1 MDENYMITT
10 PDNPYNYFTQFD
22 QWLAWDRDQGY
33 DTLEL
38 LDRVTVTSPDLTQ
51 GLDEEAITIAM
62 DYIVT
67 ELLPGIY
74 IKVEPP
80 KSE

>member
-1 MDENYMITT
+1 MAEEFMITT
-10 PDNPYNYFTQFD
+10 PDNPYNYYTEFD
-22 QWLAWDRDQGY
+22 QWLTWDQSNGHN
-33 DTLEL
+33 TLEL
-38 LDRVTVTSPDLTQ
+38 LDRVTITAPDLTQ
-51 GLDEEAITIAM
+51 GLEEEAIVTAM
-62 DYIVT
+62 NYIVT